1 MSTNDNT
8 HAALLA
14 ALTAIV
20 AECMDYPIKP
30 RYSTD
35 SYLPPHLLEAAQQAL
50 ELLDGGKAKRF
61 ATLQAQFAL
70 LGHTLYRSSPNDGPG
85 PVSYL
90 VERCCMVRHLLTLDE
105 VELFLSQIGGAHV

>member
-1 MSTNDNT
+1 MNTNDNT
-8 HAALLA
+8 QAALLA

-20 AECMDYPIKP
+20 AECMDYPIGP

-50 ELLDGGKAKRF
+50 DLSDGGKAKRF
-61 ATLQAQFAL
+61 ATLRAQFAL
-70 LGHTLYRSSPNDGPG
+70 LGHALHQSSPNDGPG
-85 PVSYL
+85 PVSYMA
-90 VERCCMVRHLLTLDE
+90 ERWGMVRYLPTLDD

>member
-1 MSTNDNT
+1 MNINDNT

-20 AECMDYPIKP
+20 AECMDYPIGP

-50 ELLDGGKAKRF
+50 EHLDGSKAKRF
-61 ATLQAQFAL
+61 AKLQAQFAL
-70 LGHTLYRSSPNDGPG
+70 LGHTLRQSGPNDGPG
-85 PVSYL
+85 PVSYMA
-90 VERCCMVRHLLTLDE
+90 ERWGMVRYLPTLDD